1 MMEEPNTRQID
12 NECDFNLNFDSEVNI
27 NTSDDSEE
35 FEI

>member
-1 MMEEPNTRQID
+1 MMEEHTIHQTD
-12 NECDFNLNFDSEVNI
+12 SECDFNLNFEANT